1 MMIDYKVRDDW
12 PADEPRW
19 MKSLVSSLDR
29 RHRSRES
36 LPLTVIVQEI
46 LNWVD
51 LASGEEAWKMAAN
64 RKSLKADLE
73 QSIASLGSKSKS
85 VLYSF
90 SSRFEGALAAL
101 SDSPNAVR
109 TQAAGTRTAA
119 VWTDVTTT
127 GEALLSELGSDA
139 ALGACWNDLV
149 AAAHATNGDRLEHHA
164 IANLMFE
171 QLQLRRHEAQE
182 VFSDVIRMLAYGSGR
197 KDYGIEVDPLSAE
210 DRLTGAEE
218 ILLALPTEQEVV
230 VWLGYR
236 GGRIDHSVEA
246 GHVTFMQASWFVPNT
261 KPGRQDFTYKD
272 ELAKIVDAGMF
283 RVAELVSESSEV
295 DMLARVNLGFTTLAG
310 AAARAESVVSALLNV
325 SIHRSGGVRP
335 VLSQTVVLSGG
346 EVGGQSWTH
355 GGTTQVDD
363 DYYGRNITA
372 NAIET
377 FAPKLG
383 MALASNPLPMYLG
396 AAVEAQ
402 TAADMPHS
410 RERMAQRPGEADMRA
425 AVPLEDR
432 VVQHVAAHASITPS
446 ELFELLLRH
455 WASARWTF
463 DVDQAV
469 RICLLGSGPN
479 GQKVE
484 ELQGK
489 FYASRS
495 TSPWLVFVADNE
507 ATLLDLC
514 RVESEKAWVKRMLCS
529 VSDPTVYADLIGK
542 YEEQKDVLAARRTRT
557 RNALVHGNPVDF
569 QVVESVNSLASF
581 LSREALRVGLDS
593 FVTGVSVPAILENE
607 EQAHLIPLLNGTS
620 VTDYWRARA
629 AALRISG

>member
-29 RHRSRES
+29 RHRSREL
-36 LPLTVIVQEI
+36 LPLPVIVQEI
-46 LNWVD
+46 LNWVA
-51 LASGEEAWKMAAN
+51 LASGEEAWKMGAN
-64 RKSLKADLE
+64 RESLKADLK
-73 QSIASLGSKSKS
+73 QSIVSLGSKTKS
-85 VLYSF
+85 LFDSF
-90 SSRFEGALAAL
+90 NTQFERALAAL
-101 SDSPNAVR
+101 SDSPKAVR

-119 VWTDVTTT
+119 VWIDVTTT

-149 AAAHATNGDRLEHHA
+149 EAANATNLERLEHHA
-164 IANLMFE
+164 IADLMFE
-171 QLQLRRHEAQE
+171 QLQLRGHEPQE
-182 VFSDVIRMLAYGSGR
+182 VFNAVIRMLAYGSSPD
-197 KDYGIEVDPLSAE
+197 DYGIEVTPLSAE
-210 DRLTGAEE
+210 DRLAGAEE
-218 ILLALPTEQEVV
+218 ILLALPNEQDVV

-236 GGRIDHSVEA
+236 GGAVDFSVQA
-246 GHVTFMQASWFVPNT
+246 GQVTFMQASWFVPNT
-261 KPGRQDFTYKD
+261 KPGRQDFAYKD

-283 RVAELVSESSEV
+283 RVAELVTESSEV
-295 DMLARVNLGFTTLAG
+295 DMLARVDLGRTTLAG
-310 AAARAESVVSALLNV
+310 AVARAESVVSALLNI

-335 VLSQTVVLSGG
+335 VLSQTVVMSGG

-363 DYYGRNITA
+363 DYYGRNITSK
-372 NAIET
+372 AIES

-383 MALASNPLPMYLG
+383 VALASNPLPMYLA

-410 RERMAQRPGEADMRA
+410 RERMMQRPGEADMRA

-432 VVQHVAAHASITPS
+432 VVQHVAAHAGIPPS
-446 ELFELLLRH
+446 KLFELLLQH
-455 WASARWTF
+455 WADARWNSDMDT
-463 DVDQAV
+463 AV

-479 GQKVE
+479 RQKVE

-489 FYASRS
+489 LYASSS
-495 TSPWLVFVADNE
+495 TSPWLVFVANNE

-514 RVESEKAWVKRMLCS
+514 RVESEKAWVKRMLRS
-529 VSDPTVYADLIGK
+529 VSDPTVYSDLISK
-542 YEEQKDVLAARRTRT
+542 YEEQKKVLAARRTRT

-569 QVVESVNSLASF
+569 QVVESVNPLASF
-581 LSREALRVGLDS
+581 LSREALWVGLDS

-607 EQAHLIPLLNGTS
+607 VQTRLVPLLNGTS
-620 VTDYWRARA
+620 VADYWRRRA
-629 AALRISG
+629 SNG